1 MKKEVLNQ
9 DLHQMTNVLVIDDDE
24 RIRDLVSRYLNEH
37 GYMALNAEDAEHAR
51 EIMEFFTFDILVV
64 DVMMPG
70 QSGVEFTQKLRE
82 ENNTTPVLLL
92 TAMGEVEDRITG
104 LSVGADDYLS
114 KPFDPREL
122 VLRIEA
128 ILKRVPEVKE
138 DQVTKVKIGNW
149 VFDVEHPELVND
161 YEVVALTNVEA
172 NLLQILSQSPD
183 EVVSREGLSEK
194 CDLDPN
200 KRTIDV
206 QVTRL
211 RRKLEENS
219 NHPRYLQTV
228 RGQGYLLRAEV
239 LERR

>member
-1 MKKEVLNQ
+1 MKKEALKQ
-9 DLHQMTNVLVIDDDE
+9 DFTDVPNVLVIDDDE
-24 RIRDLVSRYLNEH
+24 RIRDLVARYLNEH
-37 GYMALNAEDAEHAR
+37 GYLALKAESAEEAL
-51 EIMEFFTFDILVV
+51 EVMESFIFDILVV

-70 QSGVEFTQKLRE
+70 KSGVELTELLRE
-82 ENNTTPVLLL
+82 KQNTVPVLLL

-104 LSVGADDYLS
+104 LSAGADDYLP

-122 VLRIEA
+122 VLRLDA
-128 ILKRVPEVKE
+128 ILKRVPKDKHE
-138 DQVTKVKIGNW
+138 QVARVQIGRW
-149 VFDVEHPELVND
+149 MFDIDHPELVAD
-161 YEVVALTNVEA
+161 DERVQLTNVEV
-172 NLLQILSQSPD
+172 NLLTVLCQTPG
-183 EVVSREGLSEK
+183 EVVSRDALSDK

-211 RRKLEENS
+211 RRKVEENS

-228 RGQGYLLRAEV
+228 RGQGYLLRAEI

>member
-1 MKKEVLNQ
+1 MKNEVLNQ
-9 DLHQMTNVLVIDDDE
+9 DFIQMPNVLVIDDDE
-24 RIRDLVSRYLNEH
+24 RICDLVARYLNEH
-37 GYMALNAEDAEHAR
+37 GYVAMKAENAAAAHEL
-51 EIMEFFTFDILVV
+51 MTFFIFDLLIV

-70 QSGVEFTQKLRE
+70 QSGVELTQTLRAQGMD
-82 ENNTTPVLLL
+82 TPILLL
-92 TAMGEVEDRITG
+92 TAMGEVEDRIAG
-104 LSVGADDYLS
+104 LRAGADDYLP

-128 ILKRVPEVKE
+128 ILKRVPKEKVETVKR
-138 DQVTKVKIGNW
+138 VKIGRW
-149 VFDVEHPELVND
+149 EFDTDHLELVAG
-161 YEVVALTNVEA
+161 EERLALTNVEA
-172 NLLQILSQSPD
+172 NLLQILSQTPG
-183 EVVSREGLSEK
+183 EVVSRDGLSEK

-219 NHPRYLQTV
+219 NVPRYLQTV

-239 LERR
+239 LERG